1 MKLSTRYQ
9 TKGLFRIARGTF
21 KKFSGTIRSNTK
33 LEIMGRFERLA
44 GRVQWKIGKV
54 QGMCGL

>member
-9 TKGLFRIARGTF
+9 ARGLFRIIRGTT
-21 KKFSGTIRSNTK
+21 KALAGRICSNRTMGVK
-33 LEIMGRFERLA
+33 GRFDRLA
-44 GRVQWKIGKV
+44 GRLQWKVGKV

>member
-9 TKGLFRIARGTF
+9 AKGLLRIIRGTT
-21 KKFSGTIRSNTK
+21 KALAGKISSNTTLGVK
-33 LEIMGRFERLA
+33 GRFERLA
-44 GRVQWKIGKV
+44 GRLQRKVGKV